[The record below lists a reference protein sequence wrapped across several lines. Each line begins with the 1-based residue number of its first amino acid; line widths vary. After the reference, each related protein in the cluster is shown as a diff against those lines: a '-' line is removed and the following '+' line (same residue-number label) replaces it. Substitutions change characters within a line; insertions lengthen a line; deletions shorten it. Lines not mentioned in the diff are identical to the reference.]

1 MTITHFYV
9 DLLPPCNIACPAGE
23 NIQRWLGLAEAASA
37 NLGIEWRKRQSEV
50 FERGNAMDL
59 TTYYMGLPLK
69 NPLVSSASP
78 LNGELDNI
86 RRLEDAGAAAIVL
99 PSIFEE
105 QIEAEMHEALT
116 AVRRERS
123 PEARSNFH
131 QAEKSGPRQSLDFIR
146 RAADAVDIPIIGSLN
161 GTTDEGWISYAKLIK
176 EAGAAALE
184 LNIYLIPTDL
194 SLTGR
199 DVEQHYLAILR
210 QVHDAIDIPIAIKL
224 GPYFSSLGHLAMEF
238 TAAGAAALVLFN
250 RFYQPDIDLVKLRLL
265 NDLQLSR
272 ASEINL
278 PLLWIAVLSGQ
289 IEASLAASTGV
300 EDSDQVVKYLL
311 AGADVVMTT
320 SALLRNGPQYV
331 DTLLTGLKSWLSARN
346 IESVR
351 EVRGLLSQ
359 KNFRNP
365 DSFGRVSYMKI
376 LQGYQI
382 QEPARSEVK

>member
-1 MTITHFYV
+1 VPTF
-9 DLLPPCNIACPAGE
+9 
-23 NIQRWLGLAEAASA
+23 
-37 NLGIEWRKRQSEV
+37 GIERTKRQSEV

-86 RRLEDAGAAAIVL
+86 RRLEDAGAAAVVL

-105 QIEAEMHEALT
+105 QIEAEMLRHEALT
-116 AVRRERS
+116 AVGRESS
-123 PEARSNFH
+123 PEARSYFH
-131 QAEKSGPRQSLDFIR
+131 QAEEPGPHQSLDFIR

-161 GTTDEGWISYAKLIK
+161 GTTDEGWISYAKLIE

-199 DVEQHYLAILR
+199 DVEQRYLAILR
-210 QVHDAIDIPIAIKL
+210 QVRDAVDIPIAIKL

-272 ASEINL
+272 ASEIRL
-278 PLLWIAVLSGQ
+278 PLLWIAVLSGR

-311 AGADVVMTT
+311 AGADVAMTT
-320 SALLRNGPQYV
+320 SALLRNGPKYLG
-331 DTLLTGLKSWLSARN
+331 TLLTGLKSWLSARD
-346 IESVR
+346 IESVG
-351 EVRGLLSQ
+351 EIRGLLSQ

-365 DSFGRVSYMKI
+365 DSFGRANYMKI
-376 LQGYQI
+376 LRGY
-382 QEPARSEVK
+382 ENDVVGNP

>member
-1 MTITHFYV
+1 
-9 DLLPPCNIACPAGE
+9 
-23 NIQRWLGLAEAASA
+23 
-37 NLGIEWRKRQSEV
+37 
-50 FERGNAMDL
+50 MDL
-59 TTYYMGLPLK
+59 TTYYMGLTLK

-86 RRLEDAGAAAIVL
+86 RLLEDAGAAAVVL

-105 QIEAEMHEALT
+105 QIEAEMLRHEALT
-116 AVRRERS
+116 AVGLESS
-123 PEARSNFH
+123 PEARSYFH
-131 QAEKSGPRQSLDFIR
+131 QAEGPGPHQSLDFIR

-161 GTTDEGWISYAKLIK
+161 GTTDEGWISYAKLIEK
-176 EAGAAALE
+176 AGAAALE

-199 DVEQHYLAILR
+199 DVEQRYLAILR
-210 QVHDAIDIPIAIKL
+210 QVRDAVDIPIAIKL
-224 GPYFSSLGHLAMEF
+224 GPHFSSLGHLAVKF
-238 TAAGAAALVLFN
+238 AAAGAGALVLFN
-250 RFYQPDIDLVKLRLL
+250 RFYQPDIDLVKVRLL

-272 ASEINL
+272 ATEIRL
-278 PLLWIAVLSGQ
+278 PLLWIAVLSGR

-320 SALLRNGPQYV
+320 SALLRNGPQYLG
-331 DTLLTGLKSWLSARN
+331 TLLTGLTSWLSGRD
-346 IESVR
+346 IETVGQI
-351 EVRGLLSQ
+351 RGLLSQ

-365 DSFGRVSYMKI
+365 DSFGRASYMKI

-382 QEPARSEVK
+382 QEPALEFKQDP